1 MLELKNIVKI
11 YSTGENKVKA
21 LKGVSINFRKC
32 EFVSVLGPSGCG
44 KTTMLN
50 IVGGLDRYTYGD
62 LVINGVSTKNYADS
76 DWDAYR
82 NHSVGF
88 VFQSY
93 NLIPHQ
99 TVEKNVELAL
109 TLSGVRKEERMKRAR
124 EALEKVG
131 LKDHFKKLP
140 NQLSGGQMQRVAI
153 ARAIV
158 NDPDIILADEP
169 TGALDSETS
178 VQVMDILKELSKT
191 RLVVMVTHN
200 EELAHEYSTR
210 IISLKDGEIVNDT
223 MPFNDEEAEEEG
235 KKEAEKN
242 VGKKKKKP
250 SMSFLTALS
259 LSLNNLFTKKG
270 RTILTAFAGSIGIIG
285 IALILSLSAGFNTYI
300 QNVQRDT
307 LSNYP
312 VTISSKTVNYSSMLT
327 SFMGAS
333 KHDGKEFP
341 SGETVTSQNV
351 IADMLTNLVSS
362 VGTNDLKS
370 FKKYLDENLDERYIN
385 AVQYTYN
392 LQSELYSKDKDR
404 RLYPVQ
410 LPKFSDLIGPSADNY
425 QAFYDNFKNL
435 MMSKPIVSE
444 MIDNDKLIKN
454 QYDLL
459 AGTYPKKDTDLLL
472 VVDNYNQISD
482 LNLYMMGVM
491 DDNDIE
497 YVFKRLL
504 IASLLKI
511 ASPDGKTPTDEEVDA
526 EMKKKYPDLKR
537 SSLSYTFDD
546 LLKLEYDLV
555 LNGQYYK
562 FDEESYL
569 YESVSAEEKNKII
582 RNDGVKL
589 KVSGIV
595 RLKKGVTSGCLA
607 SSLCYKKTLT
617 DSLIAKNDT
626 LPVIKAYER
635 SYRAGAVGI
644 VNPTTGEIRHRV
656 TVDGTPDGIIMG
668 SEKNESLSIFKSDA
682 TYDETEGKWV
692 LKKYDGNDNPASG
705 GEADENQKTYKQ
717 KGSALG
723 VVDKETPSSISI
735 YPTSFEAKDDVVKL
749 IDDYNAKVAKE
760 EGGDNKKIKYEDY
773 IGLMISSITTIVNA
787 VTYVLIAFV
796 STSLIVSSIMIGIIT
811 YISVLERTKEI
822 GVLRSIGASKTDVA
836 RVFNAETIIIGL
848 TAGLIGI
855 GITLLLN
862 IPINIII
869 TNLAGLANVAAL
881 PVWGGVS
888 LVLIS
893 VVLTVIA
900 GLVPSRMASK
910 KDPVIAL
917 RSE

>member
-11 YSTGENKVKA
+11 YSSGETQVKA

-50 IVGGLDRYTYGD
+50 IVGGLDRYTHGD

-109 TLSGVRKEERMKRAR
+109 TLSGVPKEERMARAR
-124 EALEKVG
+124 AALEKVG

-169 TGALDSETS
+169 TGALDSDTS
-178 VQVMDILKELSKT
+178 VQVMDILQELAKT

-200 EELAHEYSTR
+200 EELAREYSTR
-210 IISLKDGEIVNDT
+210 IISLKDGEIVDDT
-223 MPFNDEEAEEEG
+223 MPFSTEEAEKESQEEA
-235 KKEAEKN
+235 KKN
-242 VGKKKKKP
+242 VGKKQKKP

-341 SGETVTSQNV
+341 KGENVTSQNV
-351 IADMLTNLVSS
+351 IANMLTNLVSS

-370 FKKYLDENLDERYIN
+370 FKKYLDENLDDRYIN

-392 LQSELYSKDKDR
+392 LQIELFTQQKDR
-404 RLYPVQ
+404 RLYPVE
-410 LPKFSDLIGPSADNY
+410 LPKFSDLIGAMADDY
-425 QAFYDNFKNL
+425 QYYYDNFQAL
-435 MMSKPIVSE
+435 MMSEPIISE
-444 MIDNDKLIKN
+444 MIDNDKLIQS

-459 AGTYPKKDTDLLL
+459 AGTYPKNDTDLLL

-497 YVFKRLL
+497 YVFKRLV
-504 IASLLKI
+504 IASLLKMTS
-511 ASPDGKTPTDEEVDA
+511 ADGKTPTEEEIDA
-526 EMKKKYPDLKR
+526 EMEKQYPGLKR
-537 SSLSYTFDD
+537 SEMSYTFDD
-546 LLKLEYDLV
+546 LLKLEYDVV

-562 FDEESYL
+562 FDEDSYL
-569 YESVSAEEKNKII
+569 YEEMTKEEKKTVAKTQ
-582 RNDGVKL
+582 GTKL

-607 SSLCYKKTLT
+607 SSLCYKKGLT
-617 DSLIAKNDT
+617 DALIAKNET

-635 SYRAGAVGI
+635 SYQAGMVGV
-644 VNPTTGEIRHRV
+644 VNPTTGEIKHRV
-656 TVDGTPDGIIMG
+656 TEDGTETGKVAG
-668 SEKNESLSIFKSDA
+668 SEEKESYSIFKADA
-682 TYDETEGKWV
+682 KYDEETGKWT
-692 LKKYDGNDNPASG
+692 LKRYDKTGNPTEE
-705 GEADENQKTYKQ
+705 GETDESKKTYKQ
-717 KGSALG
+717 KGNDLG
-723 VVDKETPSSISI
+723 VVDVETPSSISI

-749 IDDYNAKVAKE
+749 IDDYNAKVSKE
-760 EGGDNKKIKYEDY
+760 EGGENKKIKYEDY

-796 STSLIVSSIMIGIIT
+796 STSLVVSSIMIGIIT

-862 IPINIII
+862 IPINLII
-869 TNLAGLANVAAL
+869 TNLSGLTNVAAL
-881 PVWGGVS
+881 PVWGGIS

-893 VVLTVIA
+893 VILTVIA

>member
-1 MLELKNIVKI
+1 MLELRDIVKI
-11 YSTGENKVKA
+11 YASGETQVKA

-50 IVGGLDRYTYGD
+50 IVGGLDRYTKGD

-76 DWDAYR
+76 DWDTYR

-109 TLSGVRKEERMKRAR
+109 TLSGVSKTERIQRAR
-124 EALEKVG
+124 AALEKVG
-131 LKDHFKKLP
+131 LKDHLKKLP

-169 TGALDSETS
+169 TGALDSDTS
-178 VQVMDILKELSKT
+178 IQVMDILQELSKT

-200 EELAHEYSTR
+200 EELAYKYSTR
-210 IISLKDGEIVNDT
+210 IISLKDGEVINDT
-223 MPFNDEEAEEEG
+223 NPFTKEEAKKEQLSEFEKLG
-235 KKEAEKN
+235 KKQ
-242 VGKKKKKP
+242 KKP

-312 VTISSKTVNYSSMLT
+312 VTITSKTVNYSSMLS

-333 KHDGKEFP
+333 KHDGTEFP
-341 SGETVTSQNV
+341 KGENVTSQNV
-351 IADMLTNLVSS
+351 IANMLTNLVSS
-362 VGTNDLKS
+362 VGTNDLSS
-370 FKKYLDENLDERYIN
+370 FKKYLDENLDDSYIN

-392 LQSELYSKDKDR
+392 LQTELYAQNKER
-404 RLYPVQ
+404 RLYPVE
-410 LPKFSDLIGPSADNY
+410 LPKFSDLVDSMATDY
-425 QAFYDNFKNL
+425 QYYYDNFKSL
-435 MMSKPIVSE
+435 MMSEPIISE
-444 MIDNDKLIKN
+444 MIDNDKLIQS

-459 AGTYPKKDTDLLL
+459 AGSYPEKETDLLL

-491 DDNDIE
+491 DDIDIE
-497 YVFKRLL
+497 YVFKRLET
-504 IASLLKI
+504 ASLLKLS
-511 ASPDGKTPTDEEVDA
+511 ANGKTPTDEEVNA
-526 EMKKKYPDLKR
+526 EMQKKYPALIR
-537 SSLSYTFDD
+537 SKMTYTFDD
-546 LLKLEYDLV
+546 LLNLEYNIV
-555 LNGQYYK
+555 LDGQYYK
-562 FDEESYL
+562 FDDESHL
-569 YESVSAEEKNKII
+569 YVDVTDEEKEDII
-582 RNDGVKL
+582 KNQSTKL
-589 KVSGIV
+589 KVTGIV
-595 RLKKGVTSGCLA
+595 RLKKGITSGCL
-607 SSLCYKKTLT
+607 SSTLCYKKSLT
-617 DSLIAKNDT
+617 DALIKKNET

-635 SYRAGAVGI
+635 SYHAGAIGI
-644 VNPTTGEIRHRV
+644 VDPSTGTVYYKV
-656 TVDGTPDGIIMG
+656 TEDGIDTGKIAG
-668 SEKNESLSIFKSDA
+668 SDSEESYSIFKSDA
-682 TYDETEGKWV
+682 TKDESTGKWT
-692 LKKYDGNDNPASG
+692 LKRYDKNDNAEGSDSENSS
-705 GEADENQKTYKQ
+705 EATYKQ
-717 KGSALG
+717 KGSYLG
-723 VVDKETPSSISI
+723 VVDVDTPTSISI

-749 IDDYNAKVAKE
+749 IDDYNAKVALE
-760 EGGDNKKIKYEDY
+760 DGGDEKKIKYEDY

-796 STSLIVSSIMIGIIT
+796 STSLVVSSIMIGIIT

-822 GVLRSIGASKTDVA
+822 GVLRSIGASKADVA

-862 IPINIII
+862 IPINLII
-869 TNLAGLANVAAL
+869 TSLSGLTNVSAL
-881 PVWGGVS
+881 PVWGGIS
-888 LVLIS
+888 LVIIS
-893 VVLTVIA
+893 VILTVIA
-900 GLVPSRMASK
+900 GLIPSRMASK